1 MKRGLFR
8 GASAVTVV
16 FCANLLAHSA
26 QAQARAAAP
35 AAASPEGSVVGEV
48 VVTAEKRSQL
58 LERVPVAITAFTSK
72 QRDLQGIQSIQDLT
86 DYTPGLSYTAFD
98 NRPYMRGIGR
108 NTDNLAVESGV
119 AIYVDGVYNGANA
132 STILQSD
139 TLFIDQ
145 IQVLRG
151 PQSTLYGRN
160 ADGGAIDYISKR
172 PTHDFEAEGRA
183 GYDNY
188 DKYFGE
194 AVVSGPITDWLRFR
208 IGGNYTQ
215 QTGGFYKNRDGAPEG
230 GDVAQ
235 GGSGVSYHVE
245 AQVEGSWGD
254 KLDSWTKVAASDYD
268 VTFHTETLL
277 GPQDTREFPNPL
289 FPNPN
294 FGLCTL
300 PNAGVNPGCTDAG
313 NADTVTSVQTLKN
326 TTALNPSS
334 TTLRS
339 FDSGFK
345 SRSKEAR
352 DIIIAQSLTYHAD
365 DFDVKYL
372 FGYQNFDYSLNA
384 PWVNSQGVSSGVV
397 GLTLKGPAAPT
408 PLCLVNFGN
417 AGCGQDLQVNSLHN
431 NFTFIEK
438 EYFWS
443 NELNITSKGDGPV
456 TWVAGLYQYHEH
468 YDQPINVKTPDQ
480 AQVASPYLLGASI
493 GNILSGNPLLVK
505 AAANPTR
512 SEYNEDTLL
521 NEESL
526 GVFGQVDWQM
536 SDEIKLTGGVRY
548 SYDHKYG
555 EEQFRVM
562 LFDVDGLIPG
572 FPLGALQFGNNAP
585 AFDVTA
591 CPAGEP
597 FLGAG
602 HCAINPKTGK
612 AFRSLN
618 ADWDAF
624 TGNAVLTWTPSRD
637 TLVYGKYSRGYK
649 TGGFNSGTM
658 LPTPETEPELVNAFE
673 VGVKK
678 TIGATIQVNASA
690 FYYQYYNDQQPLG
703 QLGSNGVINT
713 IIINIPESR
722 SVGLEL
728 EGIWSPIKDLQ
739 LSGNYAFLDAEIA
752 NMQGQCFQDS
762 ADPGAF
768 DKGANQ
774 GRGCNTGA
782 NAGKGLQDLTN
793 QTLPEAPKHK
803 ISLNALYTMHF
814 DPGSLSLSGT
824 YVWKDR
830 TYDSVFNRSYNL
842 SPAYT
847 QVNFRATWTGND
859 NRYSVIF
866 YVNNLFDSIGYDGT
880 GGLQVTGPSASQTI
894 DRLVSLTAPRV
905 YGVELQYRF
914 R

>member
-1 MKRGLFR
+1 MKRGLLR

-16 FCANLLAHSA
+16 VCANLLAQSA
-26 QAQARAAAP
+26 QAQAAAAP
-35 AAASPEGSVVGEV
+35 AAASPETSMVGEV

-58 LERVPVAITAFTSK
+58 LERVPVAITAFTAK
-72 QRDLQGIQSIQDLT
+72 QRELMGIQSIQDLT

-98 NRPYMRGIGR
+98 NRPYVRGIGR

-132 STILQSD
+132 STILQSS

-172 PTHDFEAEGRA
+172 PTHAFEAEGRA

-208 IGGNYTQ
+208 VGGNYTQ
-215 QTGGFYKNRDGAPEG
+215 QTGGFYTNRNGAPEG
-230 GDVAQ
+230 GSVAQ

-245 AQVEGSWGD
+245 AQLEGNWGD

-277 GPQDTREFPNPL
+277 GPQDGREFPNPL

-294 FGLCTL
+294 YGLCTL
-300 PNAGVNPGCTDAG
+300 PGAGAVPGCTDAG
-313 NADTVTSVQTLKN
+313 NTDTIVGVITGKN
-326 TTALNPSS
+326 TTTAANPSAGD
-334 TTLRS
+334 LRT
-339 FDSGFK
+339 FDAGFK
-345 SRSKEAR
+345 SRSKQAR
-352 DIIIAQSLTYHAD
+352 DIILAQSLTYHAD
-365 DFDVKYL
+365 AFDVKYL
-372 FGYQNFDYSLNA
+372 FGYQNFDYSLTA
-384 PWVNSQGVSSGVV
+384 PWVNSQGVSSGVY
-397 GLTLKGPAAPT
+397 GLTFQGPAAAT
-408 PLCLVNFGN
+408 GLCTLFFDN
-417 AGCGQDLQVNSLHN
+417 AGCTQNLQVNSLHN
-431 NFTFIEK
+431 NFTFVEK

-443 NELNITSKGDGPV
+443 NEINITSKGDGPV
-456 TWVAGLYQYHEH
+456 QWVAGLYQYHEH

-480 AQVASPYLLGASI
+480 AQVGSPDHLLPVFAG
-493 GNILSGNPLLVK
+493 LLLP
-505 AAANPTR
+505 AAPNPTR
-512 SEYNEDTLL
+512 SVYNEDTLL

-526 GVFGQVDWQM
+526 GIFGQVDWQAT
-536 SDEIKLTGGVRY
+536 DQIKLTGGVRY

-555 EEQFRVM
+555 EEQFRVI
-562 LFDVDGLIPG
+562 LFDADSLIPG
-572 FPLGALQFGNNAP
+572 FPLGVNQFGANTP
-585 AFDVTA
+585 AFDVTSCTPTA
-591 CPAGEP
+591 YPGTGVC
-597 FLGAG
+597 
-602 HCAINPKTGK
+602 HINPNTGK

-618 ADWDAF
+618 ANWDAF

-649 TGGFNSGTM
+649 TGGFDSGTM
-658 LPTPETEPELVNAFE
+658 LPNPQTFPELVNAFE
-673 VGVKK
+673 VGLKK
-678 TIGATIQVNASA
+678 TIGPTIQLNASA

-703 QLGSNGVINT
+703 QLGANGVINT
-713 IIINIPESR
+713 IIINIPEAR

-752 NMQGQCFQDS
+752 NMEGQCYQDS
-762 ADPGAF
+762 ADTGAF

-774 GRGCNTGA
+774 GRGCNTGK

-803 ISLNALYTMHF
+803 VSLNALYTFHF
-814 DPGSLSLSGT
+814 DPGTLALSGS

-847 QVNFRATWTGND
+847 QVNFRATWTGAD

-866 YVNNLFDSIGYDGT
+866 YVNNLFDSVGYDGT
-880 GGLQVTGPSASQTI
+880 GGLAVTAPGPTQTI
-894 DRLVSLTAPRV
+894 DRLASLTAPRV
-905 YGVELQYRF
+905 YGVEVQYRF
-914 R
+914 H